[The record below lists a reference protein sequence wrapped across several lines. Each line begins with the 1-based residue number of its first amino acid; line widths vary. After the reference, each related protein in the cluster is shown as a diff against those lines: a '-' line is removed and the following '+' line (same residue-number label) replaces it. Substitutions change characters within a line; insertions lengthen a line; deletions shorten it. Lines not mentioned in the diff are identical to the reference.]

1 MYFGGFMFI
10 FIVNPISGNN
20 LGNPASLVIR
30 DYCQYKNINYKIF
43 YTEDKN
49 DAIRIAD
56 AFKDDEKVTIFS
68 VGGDGTLNEV
78 VNGLANSKAKLGLIP
93 VGSGNDFYRT
103 FKDFKGD
110 KIDLGK
116 VNDRYFIN
124 VASLG
129 LDAEI
134 ANYANKLKNG
144 KLSNETIY
152 ILSLIHEYFKFKP
165 IDIDIDG
172 IDKDST
178 ILTVCNAKYYGGG
191 FKIAPHAKL
200 NDGMFDII
208 DVKSL
213 NKLEIINLVMKLIK
227 AKHLSSKV
235 VNFYQT
241 DKLSVESIIPL
252 NCNID
257 GEIIKNTDF
266 NFSIEKEALNV
277 DVENSNYFR
286 NLLVLNKVIKNR

>member
-1 MYFGGFMFI
+1 MFI
-10 FIVNPISGNN
+10 FIVNPVSGNN
-20 LGNPASLVIR
+20 LGIKASIVIEE
-30 DYCQYKNINYKIF
+30 YCKRRKINYKII
-43 YTEDKN
+43 YTEKKN
-49 DAIRIAD
+49 DAIRIAKEL
-56 AFKDDEKVTIFS
+56 KDNEKVTIFS

-93 VGSGNDFYRT
+93 VGSGNDFYRSFYT
-103 FKDFKGD
+103 FPDK

-134 ANYANKLKNG
+134 ANYANQIKNG
-144 KLSNETIY
+144 KLSNESVY
-152 ILSLIHEYFKFKP
+152 ILSLIHEFFRFKP
-165 IDIDIDG
+165 INVDIDG
-172 IDKDST
+172 KNKDST
-178 ILTVCNAKYYGGG
+178 ILTVCNAKFYGGG
-191 FKIAPHAKL
+191 FNIAPQAKL

-213 NKLEIINLVMKLIK
+213 NKLEIINLVMKLMK
-227 AKHLSSKV
+227 ATHLESNK

-241 DKLSVESIIPL
+241 DKLSVNSSIPL

-257 GEIIKNTDF
+257 GEIITDTNF
-266 NFSIEKEALNV
+266 DFSIERESLNV
-277 DVENSNYFR
+277 DVRNSNIFR
-286 NLLVLNKVIKNR
+286 NVLVLSNVIKK

>member
-1 MYFGGFMFI
+1 MFI
-10 FIVNPISGNN
+10 FIVNPTSGNN
-20 LGNPASLVIR
+20 LGIKASKVIEE
-30 DYCQYKNINYKIF
+30 YCKRRNINYKII
-43 YTEDKN
+43 YTEKKN
-49 DAIRIAD
+49 DAIRIAR
-56 AFKDDEKVTIFS
+56 ELNEYENVTIFS

-144 KLSNETIY
+144 KLSNESVY

-165 IDIDIDG
+165 INIDIDE
-172 IDKDST
+172 IKKDST

-191 FKIAPHAKL
+191 FKIAPQAKL
-200 NDGMFDII
+200 NNGLFDII

-213 NKLEIINLVMKLIK
+213 NKLEIINLVMQLMK
-227 AKHLSSKV
+227 AKHLENKA

-241 DKLSVESIIPL
+241 DKITVNSSIPL

-257 GEIIKNTDF
+257 GEIIKDTSFD
-266 NFSIEKEALNV
+266 FSIEKEALNV

-286 NLLVLNKVIKNR
+286 NVLVLEKIIKK

>member
-1 MYFGGFMFI
+1 MFI
-10 FIVNPISGNN
+10 FIVNPTSGNN

-30 DYCQYKNINYKIF
+30 DYCHYKNINYKIF
-43 YTEDKN
+43 YTEKKN

-56 AFKDDEKVTIFS
+56 AFKNDKNVTIFS

-116 VNDRYFIN
+116 VNNRYFIN

-134 ANYANKLKNG
+134 ANYANKLKDG
-144 KLSNETIY
+144 RFSNKSAY
-152 ILSLIHEYFKFKP
+152 VLGLIHEYFKYKP
-165 IDIDIDG
+165 ININIDG
-172 IDKDST
+172 MDKDST

-191 FKIAPHAKL
+191 FKISPQAKL

-213 NKLEIINLVMKLIK
+213 NKLEIVNLVMKLIK
-227 AKHLSSKV
+227 VKHLESKE

-241 DKLSVESIIPL
+241 DKLSVNSLVAL

-257 GEIIKNTDF
+257 GEIIKDTRFD
-266 NFSIEKEALNV
+266 FSIEKEVLNV

>member
-1 MYFGGFMFI
+1 MFI
-10 FIVNPISGNN
+10 FIVNPVSGNN
-20 LGNPASLVIR
+20 LGIKASIVIEE
-30 DYCQYKNINYKIF
+30 YCKRRKINYKII
-43 YTEDKN
+43 YTEKKN
-49 DAIRIAD
+49 DAIRIAKEL
-56 AFKDDEKVTIFS
+56 KDNEKVTIFS

-93 VGSGNDFYRT
+93 VGSGNDFYRSFYT
-103 FKDFKGD
+103 FPDK

-134 ANYANKLKNG
+134 ANYANQIKNG
-144 KLSNETIY
+144 KLSNESVY
-152 ILSLIHEYFKFKP
+152 ILSLIHEYFRFKP
-165 IDIDIDG
+165 ISIDIDG
-172 IDKDST
+172 VKKDST
-178 ILTVCNAKYYGGG
+178 ILTVCNAKFYGGG
-191 FKIAPHAKL
+191 FNIAPQAKL

-213 NKLEIINLVMKLIK
+213 NKLEIINLVMKLMK
-227 AKHLSSKV
+227 ATHLESNK

-241 DKLSVESIIPL
+241 DKLSVNSSIPL

-257 GEIIKNTDF
+257 GEIITDTNF
-266 NFSIEKEALNV
+266 DFSIERESLNV
-277 DVENSNYFR
+277 DVRNSNIFR
-286 NLLVLNKVIKNR
+286 NVLVLSNVIKK

>member
-110 KIDLGK
+110 
-116 VNDRYFIN
+116 N
-124 VASLG
+124 
-129 LDAEI
+129 
-134 ANYANKLKNG
+134 
-144 KLSNETIY
+144 
-152 ILSLIHEYFKFKP
+152 
-165 IDIDIDG
+165 
-172 IDKDST
+172 
-178 ILTVCNAKYYGGG
+178 
-191 FKIAPHAKL
+191 
-200 NDGMFDII
+200 
-208 DVKSL
+208 
-213 NKLEIINLVMKLIK
+213 
-227 AKHLSSKV
+227 
-235 VNFYQT
+235 Q
-241 DKLSVESIIPL
+241 
-252 NCNID
+252 
-257 GEIIKNTDF
+257 
-266 NFSIEKEALNV
+266 
-277 DVENSNYFR
+277 
-286 NLLVLNKVIKNR
+286 